1 MIGSRLSDD
10 RASRGRG
17 YGAARNR
24 GRYSG
29 HKRGGGARPQSTV
42 QTSTRSSA
50 PPLTAI
56 TSGMRQGEKSAALLS
71 VSEMVTREQ

>member
-42 QTSTRSSA
+42 QTSTVVG
-50 PPLTAI
+50 TAAY
-56 TSGMRQGEKSAALLS
+56 RKSPQ
-71 VSEMVTREQ
+71 T